1 MNKDTI
7 DLMSAEILIVDD
19 IPANLNLL
27 RQALETEGYNIIAAP
42 SGEVALQIAARTQPD
57 LILLDI
63 MMPGIDGFE
72 TCRRLKTDKATAD
85 IPVIFITARDETK
98 SVVEGFQVGG
108 VDYITKPFQHEEVRA
123 RVLTH
128 LTIKRLWDGLRE
140 ANNLIQAKNDELEK
154 AYNQLEADNARKTE
168 ELEAARV
175 IQQGFLPVATPELP
189 YLEIAAFQKP
199 ATEVGGD
206 YYDFFV
212 GGTGTA
218 AEECENRVFALQ
230 FSHSKDSNLVVAIGD
245 ATGHDVGA
253 SLMVSATKTALLTID
268 EPDLIEKISKMNTV
282 LKQINSNRL
291 LNMALVLIELSHDA
305 NSNIVQ
311 VQATG
316 GGIPPLYI
324 LRACPERSE
333 GSNGSVEEIAIKGL
347 PLGVMEGAEYTSTE
361 FQLEKSDVLILMSDG
376 LLERFND
383 KDEILG
389 DVRLVAEIEKAG
401 KTQQSAFGILEAL
414 VKSGDDWSNNTPQND
429 DVTIVVLRV
438 GGP

>member
-1 MNKDTI
+1 MNQNKI
-7 DLMSAEILIVDD
+7 DLMHAEILIVDD

-72 TCRRLKTDKATAD
+72 TCRRLKADKATAD
-85 IPVIFITARDETK
+85 IPVIFITAKDEME

-140 ANNLIQAKNDELEK
+140 ANNLIQAKNDELEE

-168 ELEAARV
+168 ELETARV

-212 GGTGTA
+212 AKT
-218 AEECENRVFALQ
+218 E
-230 FSHSKDSNLVVAIGD
+230 FSHSKYSKLVVAIGD

-253 SLMVSATKTALLTID
+253 SLMVSATKTALMTID
-268 EPDLIEKISKMNTV
+268 EPNLIEKISKMNTV

-311 VQATG
+311 GQATG

-347 PLGVMEGAEYTSTE
+347 PLGVMEAAKYTSTE
-361 FQLEKSDVLILMSDG
+361 FQLEKSDALILMSDG

-438 GGP
+438 RGS